1 MKLLEMGVII
11 HNTAETPKLGIFE
24 DVTVVSL
31 GD

>member
-1 MKLLEMGVII
+1 MELPEMGVII
-11 HNTAETPKLGIFE
+11 HNTETPKLGIFE